1 MNLSEILAA
10 SVPICIAIYVVYAW
24 LTYKDK

>member
-1 MNLSEILAA
+1 MNISEILAA
-10 SVPICIAIYVVYAW
+10 SVPIGIALYVVYAW